1 MILISFQTVST
12 LTSFVLLMTLHPDI
26 QRRAQAEID
35 EVVGKDRPPTPEDRE
50 RLPYVCAVI
59 KEVMR
64 FVPVTR
70 LGEILS
76 TLCLYYIHS
85 LSQAFLIA

>member
-1 MILISFQTVST
+1 
-12 LTSFVLLMTLHPDI
+12 MTLHPDI

-35 EVVGKDRPPTPEDRE
+35 EVVGKDRLPTSEDRE
-50 RLPYVCAVI
+50 RLQYVCAVI
-59 KEVMR
+59 KEVLR
-64 FVPVTR
+64 FVPVVR

-85 LSQAFLIA
+85 LSQVFLIA